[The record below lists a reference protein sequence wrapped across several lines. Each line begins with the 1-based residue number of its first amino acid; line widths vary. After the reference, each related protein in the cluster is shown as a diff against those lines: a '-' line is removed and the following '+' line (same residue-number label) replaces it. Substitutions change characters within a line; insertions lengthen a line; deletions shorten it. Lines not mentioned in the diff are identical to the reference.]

1 VIVLLLTN
9 STTETGTLPRQS
21 LENIADYLKKKNM
34 GAFQT
39 ILHNVSEGPI
49 MVLLIITMPLCI
61 AATAL
66 RFIATRRS
74 GRRIGWEDVCA
85 ALALLAFLAYGCL
98 AIAGQ
103 YFNYLKFHFQWLK
116 HPMSFSCPGFAIT
129 SGVSTEEFTLDQAVE
144 TSKVSCALRIRR

>member
-1 VIVLLLTN
+1 
-9 STTETGTLPRQS
+9 
-21 LENIADYLKKKNM
+21 M

-66 RFIATRRS
+66 RFVATRRS
-74 GRRIGWEDVCA
+74 GRRIGWEDTCD

-98 AIAGQ
+98 SIAGQ
-103 YFNYLKFHFQWLK
+103 FVDYLKLHFRWLK
-116 HPMSFSCPGFAIT
+116 YSMLFPCAGFAIP
-129 SGVSTEEFTLDQAVE
+129 A
-144 TSKVSCALRIRR
+144 A